1 MRSSLTFRDGLKGG
15 LPIALAYLSVSFGFG
30 IQAAQAAL
38 SPLTAAL
45 ISLTNVTSAG
55 QLAGLTIIAAGGSL
69 MELMLAEFVIN
80 IRYAL
85 MSVSLT
91 QKLDDSFTTLP
102 RLICS
107 FSMTD
112 ELYAVAASSRGCI
125 GKTYVYG
132 LMLLPVPAW
141 ALGTWLGAAAGA
153 ILPRALNAA
162 MGVALY
168 AMFLA
173 IILPPSTK
181 SRAIALCVAVAALL
195 SCAITWIPF
204 FSFITPGFS
213 VVLCALLA
221 AVPAAYFFPL
231 KDEDEEGG
239 DAR

>member
-1 MRSSLTFRDGLKGG
+1 
-15 LPIALAYLSVSFGFG
+15 
-30 IQAAQAAL
+30 
-38 SPLTAAL
+38 
-45 ISLTNVTSAG
+45 
-55 QLAGLTIIAAGGSL
+55 

-112 ELYAVAASSRGCI
+112 ELYAVAASNRGCI
-125 GKTYVYG
+125 GKWYFYG
-132 LMLLPVPAW
+132 LMALPVPAW
-141 ALGTWLGAAAGA
+141 ALGTWLGAAAGT
-153 ILPRALNAA
+153 ILPHALGAA
-162 MGVALY
+162 MGCALY

-181 SRAIALCVAVAALL
+181 SRAIALCVAVAAAL
-195 SCAITWIPF
+195 SCAFAWIPF

-239 DAR
+239 DAQ

>member
-1 MRSSLTFRDGLKGG
+1 MRSSLTFRDGLKSG
-15 LPIALAYLSVSFGFG
+15 LPIAVAYLSVSFGFG
-30 IQAAQAAL
+30 IQAVQASL

-55 QLAGLTIIAAGGSL
+55 QLAGLTIIAASGSL
-69 MELMLAEFVIN
+69 VELMLAEFIIN

-91 QKLDDSFTTLP
+91 QKLDDSFSTLP
-102 RLICS
+102 RLLCS

-112 ELYAVAASSRGCI
+112 ELYAVAASNRRCI
-125 GKTYVYG
+125 GKWYFYG
-132 LMLLPVPAW
+132 LMTLPVPAW
-141 ALGTWLGAAAGA
+141 VLGTWLGAAAGTV
-153 ILPRALNAA
+153 LPRALNAA
-162 MGVALY
+162 MGCALY

-181 SRAIALCVAVAALL
+181 SRAVALCVCLAAAL
-195 SCAITWIPF
+195 SCAFRWLPF

-221 AVPAAYFFPL
+221 AVPAAYFFPM
-231 KDEDEEGG
+231 KDAEEEGG
-239 DAR
+239 DAQ

>member
-112 ELYAVAASSRGCI
+112 ELYAVLRRLNREHGVTIAMVSHDLRGAMRDANKVLVMNHGVDFC
-125 GKTYVYG
+125 GSVEEY
-132 LMLLPVPAW
+132 
-141 ALGTWLGAAAGA
+141 
-153 ILPRALNAA
+153 RAMSAE
-162 MGVALY
+162 
-168 AMFLA
+168 
-173 IILPPSTK
+173 
-181 SRAIALCVAVAALL
+181 RR
-195 SCAITWIPF
+195 
-204 FSFITPGFS
+204 
-213 VVLCALLA
+213 
-221 AVPAAYFFPL
+221 
-231 KDEDEEGG
+231 EG
-239 DAR
+239 

>member
-1 MRSSLTFRDGLKGG
+1 MRSSLTFRDGLKSG
-15 LPIALAYLSVSFGFG
+15 LPIAVAYLSVSFGFG
-30 IQAAQAAL
+30 IQAVQASL

-55 QLAGLTIIAAGGSL
+55 QLAGLTIIAASGSL
-69 MELMLAEFVIN
+69 VELMLAEFIIN

-91 QKLDDSFTTLP
+91 QKLDDSFSTLP
-102 RLICS
+102 RLLCS

-112 ELYAVAASSRGCI
+112 ELYAVAASNRGCI
-125 GKTYVYG
+125 GKWYFYG
-132 LMLLPVPAW
+132 LMTLPVPAW
-141 ALGTWLGAAAGA
+141 VLGTWLGAAAGTV
-153 ILPRALNAA
+153 LPRALNAA
-162 MGVALY
+162 MGCALY

-181 SRAIALCVAVAALL
+181 SRAVALCVCLAAAL
-195 SCAITWIPF
+195 SCAFRWLPF

-221 AVPAAYFFPL
+221 AVPAAYFFPM
-231 KDEDEEGG
+231 KDAEEEGG
-239 DAR
+239 DAQ

>member
-1 MRSSLTFRDGLKGG
+1 
-15 LPIALAYLSVSFGFG
+15 
-30 IQAAQAAL
+30 
-38 SPLTAAL
+38 
-45 ISLTNVTSAG
+45 
-55 QLAGLTIIAAGGSL
+55 
-69 MELMLAEFVIN
+69 
-80 IRYAL
+80 
-85 MSVSLT
+85 
-91 QKLDDSFTTLP
+91 
-102 RLICS
+102 
-107 FSMTD
+107 
-112 ELYAVAASSRGCI
+112 
-125 GKTYVYG
+125 
-132 LMLLPVPAW
+132 
-141 ALGTWLGAAAGA
+141 
-153 ILPRALNAA
+153 

-239 DAR
+239 DAQ

>member
-1 MRSSLTFRDGLKGG
+1 MRSSLTFRDGLKSG
-15 LPIALAYLSVSFGFG
+15 LPIAVAYFSVSFGFG
-30 IQAAQAAL
+30 IQAAQASL

-69 MELMLAEFVIN
+69 VELMLAEFIIN

-91 QKLDDSFTTLP
+91 QKLDDSFSTLP
-102 RLICS
+102 RLLCS

-112 ELYAVAASSRGCI
+112 ELYAMAASNRGCI
-125 GKTYVYG
+125 GKWYFYG
-132 LMLLPVPAW
+132 LMTLPVPAW
-141 ALGTWLGAAAGA
+141 VLGTWLGAAAGTV
-153 ILPRALNAA
+153 LPRALNAA
-162 MGVALY
+162 MGCALY

-181 SRAIALCVAVAALL
+181 SRAVALCVGVSAIL
-195 SCAITWIPF
+195 SCGLAWLPC

-221 AVPAAYFFPL
+221 AVPTAYFFPL

-239 DAR
+239 DAQ